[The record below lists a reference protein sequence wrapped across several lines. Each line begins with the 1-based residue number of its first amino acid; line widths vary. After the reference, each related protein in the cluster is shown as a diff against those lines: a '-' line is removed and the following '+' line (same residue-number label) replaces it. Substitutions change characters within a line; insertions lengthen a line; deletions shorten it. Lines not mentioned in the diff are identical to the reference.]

1 MAKTAKQNRGK
12 TLRRIKKGIAK
23 ASKRFVKNV
32 KQLSARGRNILG
44 RAKKMK
50 IWGGWKPNTPT
61 RTDTNEILNRYYAKY
76 SKTSGKKVFEKL
88 NEIPS
93 DGKKRVLYVIDM
105 QNDFIDEPSPEL
117 TGVPVIDEDGNILGH
132 IGAFSVNNGGKIL
145 LNGINGEPGLIAFL
159 DNNINN
165 FEKIIF
171 SRDLHDPNHCSFGTV
186 GGTFPPH
193 CVIGTYG
200 SGFHP
205 ALNKWLSQKKELF
218 GKKID
223 IIFKGMHPNKDSF
236 GAEAYAGD
244 IGNKRQ
250 IGNKCCGS
258 TMFDSKHSESC
269 SESIDT
275 GSYIL
280 SSDSKIDP
288 LGNDMGG
295 TTWEKI
301 KSNFV
306 KYDAPKAGEYY
317 VCGLAGD
324 FCVRDTAL
332 NLKDNHNKSSVYVLH
347 DFTRNAFVPLSVPLM
362 SSVLSTD
369 RYGEGLNVSH
379 LEKNDT
385 GKLAPIMAEE
395 GEEGK
400 KGLHHYIFK
409 FAPPST
415 YTILGKNEAE
425 NVVGNNHN
433 FIMDY
438 KKGLDA
444 NGKVIDSE
452 ALFGAGLQFFHFV
465 SDHRQI
471 IDDYEK
477 AGIKLFTIDN
487 RLSDL
492 QIDAF

>member
-50 IWGGWKPNTPT
+50 IWGGWKLNVPT
-61 RTDTNEILNRYYAKY
+61 RTDTNQILNRYYAKY
-76 SKTSGKKVFEKL
+76 SNTSGKNVFKKL

-93 DGKKRVLYVIDM
+93 DGKERVLYVIDM

-117 TGVPVIDEDGNILGH
+117 TGVPVIVDGRNLGH
-132 IGAFSVNNGGKIL
+132 IGAFAVNNGGYNL
-145 LNGINGEPGLIAFL
+145 LNGIDGEPGLIAFL
-159 DNNINN
+159 NKNINK
-165 FEKIIF
+165 FDKIIF
-171 SRDLHDPNHCSFGTV
+171 SRDLHDPKHCSFGPE

-205 ALNKWLSQKKELF
+205 ALKHWLSQKEHLF

-223 IIFKGMHPNKDSF
+223 IIFKGMHPNKESF
-236 GAEAYAGD
+236 GAEAYAD
-244 IGNKRQ
+244 DNIGNKRQ

-258 TMFDSKHSESC
+258 TMFASQYAQLC

-280 SSDSKIDP
+280 SNDNIDP

-295 TTWEKI
+295 TTWAEI

-306 KYDAPKAGEYY
+306 KYDAPKAHEYY

-332 NLKDNHNKSSVYVLH
+332 NLKDNHTDSSVYLLH

-362 SSVLSTD
+362 TSALSEN
-369 RYGEGLNVSH
+369 RYGERLVVSH
-379 LEKNDT
+379 LESNT
-385 GKLAPIMAEE
+385 GKLAPIMAENRE
-395 GEEGK
+395 
-400 KGLHHYIFK
+400 KGLHHYIFE

-415 YTILGKNEAE
+415 YTILGKDEAE
-425 NVVGNNHN
+425 NVVNNNHK

-438 KKGLDA
+438 KKGLDE
-444 NGKVIDSE
+444 NGKVIDSV

-477 AGIKLFTIDN
+477 AGIKLFTIDD

-492 QIDAF
+492 KIDAF